1 MNEYSNFSNNN
12 QSNEY
17 IISSDKH
24 NSNIL
29 TAFSLR
35 NTSTAYNSYLSNEF
49 QLSKN
54 NGIKQ
59 NIGFSDIFK
68 PKNNEIRFNIKKNNN
83 NYRKKDYS
91 KLLNVPQSNRST
103 FCDSKNKFYS
113 NSHFNIKNLNS
124 KLKENKTYNKI
135 KINELIE
142 MTQNRKKLIEE
153 KIKEEQ
159 LKKLKITLEEEKLL
173 KLMGDTDNKLCEEG
187 VQTSLVIN
195 KNNNETNNKLNKEEN
210 NNIIKIDKNTI
221 KNDLINIGNDT
232 RRNINNNS
240 SFNIICNDDN
250 KNNNNNNSELSFDIE
265 VNQDN
270 IEHEQKDLSNDSFE
284 SQKKEADSNSSSN
297 KDNNTSKVEEYDINK
312 EYLKNETKSSIQDY
326 IDKVEK
332 QDNNKKIN
340 LKLNKSRSAL
350 FTRINRYE
358 NIDINNLESL
368 DNKVEDKQNINK
380 NIISNKINIK
390 DSKKNKNIEK
400 IKFINSNENIKKQL
414 KRNKNQN
421 NNLNKQILNKMGII
435 NNKSDSYKIKQK
447 RIKDNY
453 SYYFKL
459 KEKAKK

>member
-17 IISSDKH
+17 IISSDKN

-54 NGIKQ
+54 NGVKQ

-91 KLLNVPQSNRST
+91 KFLNVPQSNCST

-159 LKKLKITLEEEKLL
+159 LKKLKISLE
-173 KLMGDTDNKLCEEG
+173 
-187 VQTSLVIN
+187 
-195 KNNNETNNKLNKEEN
+195 
-210 NNIIKIDKNTI
+210 
-221 KNDLINIGNDT
+221 
-232 RRNINNNS
+232 
-240 SFNIICNDDN
+240 
-250 KNNNNNNSELSFDIE
+250 
-265 VNQDN
+265 
-270 IEHEQKDLSNDSFE
+270 
-284 SQKKEADSNSSSN
+284 
-297 KDNNTSKVEEYDINK
+297 
-312 EYLKNETKSSIQDY
+312 
-326 IDKVEK
+326 
-332 QDNNKKIN
+332 
-340 LKLNKSRSAL
+340 
-350 FTRINRYE
+350 
-358 NIDINNLESL
+358 
-368 DNKVEDKQNINK
+368 
-380 NIISNKINIK
+380 
-390 DSKKNKNIEK
+390 
-400 IKFINSNENIKKQL
+400 
-414 KRNKNQN
+414 
-421 NNLNKQILNKMGII
+421 
-435 NNKSDSYKIKQK
+435 
-447 RIKDNY
+447 
-453 SYYFKL
+453 
-459 KEKAKK
+459 